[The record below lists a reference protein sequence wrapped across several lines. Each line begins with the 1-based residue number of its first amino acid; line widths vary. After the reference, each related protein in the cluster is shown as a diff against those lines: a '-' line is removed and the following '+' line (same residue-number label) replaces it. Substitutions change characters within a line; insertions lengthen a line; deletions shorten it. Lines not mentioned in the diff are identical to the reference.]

1 MRSYSILLVFLIS
14 LLFPQNPSEILG
26 FWLFESMTTITK
38 GKREEITILYKDD
51 KNIESLEFKKNGSI
65 IFDVLNDGIKKTGK
79 GVWYADETNV
89 AIIVDSDTTYGRYE
103 ITGKSLTIIT
113 NEEETKEYYGYS
125 TILKYQKN

>member
-1 MRSYSILLVFLIS
+1 MRNYSILLVYFIS
-14 LLFPQNPSEILG
+14 LLFPQKPSQILG

-51 KNIESLEFKKNGSI
+51 KNIESLEFKKNGLI
-65 IFDVLNDGIKKTGK
+65 IFDVLNDGINKTGK

-103 ITGKSLTIIT
+103 ITGKSLTIVT

-125 TILKYQKN
+125 TILKYQKD

>member
-1 MRSYSILLVFLIS
+1 MRNYSILLVYLIS
-14 LLFPQNPSEILG
+14 LLFPQNSSEILG

-65 IFDVLNDGIKKTGK
+65 VFDVLNDGIKKTGK

>member
-1 MRSYSILLVFLIS
+1 

>member
-1 MRSYSILLVFLIS
+1 MRNYSILLVFLIS

-103 ITGKSLTIIT
+103 ITGKSLTIVT

-125 TILKYQKN
+125 TILKYQKD

>member
-1 MRSYSILLVFLIS
+1 MRNYSILLVYLIS
-14 LLFPQNPSEILG
+14 LLFPQNSSEILG

>member
-1 MRSYSILLVFLIS
+1 MRNYSILLVYFIS
-14 LLFPQNPSEILG
+14 LLFPQKPSQILG

-38 GKREEITILYKDD
+38 GKKEEITILYKDD
-51 KNIESLEFKKNGSI
+51 KNIESLEFKKNGLI
-65 IFDVLNDGIKKTGK
+65 IFDVLNDGINKTGK

-103 ITGKSLTIIT
+103 ITGKSLTIVT

-125 TILKYQKN
+125 TILKYQKD

>member
-1 MRSYSILLVFLIS
+1 MRNYSILLVFLIS

-51 KNIESLEFKKNGSI
+51 KNIESLEFKKNGLI

>member
-1 MRSYSILLVFLIS
+1 MRNYSILLVFLIS